1 MHAVVALF
9 VALSAV
15 QTPYDTVYDQLKNLA
30 TLPNGVAAVH
40 GVVLRRDAMELR
52 LDDGFAFQLTP
63 VGGRPIGIAY
73 VGSGSLSFAP
83 PLVVEQFNLK
93 RVMGDT
99 TINGPITAAVFLFAD
114 STGTE
119 LARSLKFGPAPGN
132 APDPS
137 AAIDAALDYVM
148 EKSAHSAD
156 ESLLIAALNATNTGY
171 FAAYVKRQK
180 GESVMIQYDPAY
192 AEEVFLLR
200 RGHMPGQRT
209 EVVCQFQSANEIVKG
224 LSVADEQPDALIAVN
239 YDLEASID
247 NNYKYAGKANERV
260 VGRPGRFPLQWAD
273 FGLYGELEV
282 DSITTKD
289 GTPLT
294 FHRKKDE
301 GELWVRFPKP
311 LAGGD
316 TLDLRFVYHG
326 NLIGF
331 GSTLDDIIPPWF
343 DQSERSLA
351 TTLDQWAY
359 IKSSSTWFPRYSFV
373 QSVPVTM
380 TFHTPRKLK
389 FAAIGQLAD
398 SSTTGDV
405 TTTHWVSERPA
416 RNISF
421 NIGHFDEIDIKD
433 PRIPPVTVH
442 VNTDAHAAIHRFIP
456 SARNPADMVGADVAN
471 SLSFFTQMYGPPL
484 FHQYVATEIPY
495 FHGEA
500 FPGMIHLSFTT
511 FLGLSTDGED
521 EIFRAHEMA
530 HQWWG
535 IGVEP
540 AGYRDRWL
548 SEGFSEFS
556 GMWYMQMIL
565 HDNDKYLK
573 ALKNSR
579 EVIRRE
585 RTKAAPLGIGT
596 RAADSWRGDY
606 QLITYEK
613 GAWVLHMLR
622 NMLLDTHTMSEDR
635 FVATMHDFYTSYRG
649 KRATT
654 DDFQKVVERHVGQ
667 PMDWFF
673 NEWVYGTAV
682 PTYTFSWTTEP
693 DSGGNG
699 RALRMRVRQSDVPD
713 GFSMYVPVLIKFA
726 QGEALVRIAVR
737 GPTSETR
744 IRLPA
749 EPTEVQLNPLESVL
763 AEVKT
768 EGWH

>member
-1 MHAVVALF
+1 MHAVVAL
-9 VALSAV
+9 VLAVSAV
-15 QTPYDTVYDQLKNLA
+15 QTPYDTVFDQLKNLTA
-30 TLPNGVAAVH
+30 LPNAVAPVH
-40 GVVLRRDAMELR
+40 GVVLRRDVMELR
-52 LDDGFAFQLTP
+52 LDEGFAFQLSQ
-63 VGGRPIGIAY
+63 VGGRPIGIAF

-93 RVMGDT
+93 RVMGDS
-99 TINGPITAAVFLFAD
+99 TINGPISAAVFLFAD

-137 AAIDAALDYVM
+137 GAIGAALDYVM
-148 EKSAHSAD
+148 DKSSHSAD
-156 ESLLIAALNATNTGY
+156 ESLLTALLNGTTTGY
-171 FAAYVKRQK
+171 FTAYVKRQK

-200 RGHMPGQRT
+200 RGKMLGQRT
-209 EVVCQFQSANEIVKG
+209 EIVCQFQSSVDLVKG
-224 LSVADEQPDALIAVN
+224 VSVANEQPDALIAAS
-239 YDLEASID
+239 YDIDATID
-247 NNYKYAGKANERV
+247 NNYKFFGRVTERV
-260 VGRPGRFPLQWAD
+260 IGLREQQQWAD
-273 FGLYGELEV
+273 FGLYSELEV
-282 DSITTKD
+282 DSVTTSS

-294 FHRKKDE
+294 FYRKKNE
-301 GELWVRFPKP
+301 PELWVRFPKP
-311 LAGGD
+311 LAAGD
-316 TLDLRFVYHG
+316 TLDVRFVYHG
-326 NLIGF
+326 GVIGF
-331 GSTLDDIIPPWF
+331 GSALDEILPPWL
-343 DQSERSLA
+343 DPSERSIA
-351 TTLDQWAY
+351 TTLDKWAY
-359 IKSSSTWFPRYSFV
+359 IKSTSGWFPRYSYS
-373 QSVPVTM
+373 QSVPVSM

-389 FAAIGQLAD
+389 FAAIGRLAD
-398 SSTTGDV
+398 SSTTGDIL
-405 TTTHWVSERPA
+405 TTHWVSEQPA

-421 NIGHFDEIDIKD
+421 NIGNFDELDIKD
-433 PRIPPVTVH
+433 PRIPPVTVQ
-442 VNTDAHAAIHRFIP
+442 VNTEAHAAIHRFIP
-456 SARNPADMVGADVAN
+456 SARNPADFVGADVAN
-471 SLSFFTQMYGPPL
+471 SLSFFSKMYGPPL
-484 FHQYVATEIPY
+484 FHQYYATEIPY

-500 FPGMIHLSFTT
+500 FPGMIHLSWTT
-511 FLGLSTDGED
+511 FLGISTDGED

-565 HDNDKYLK
+565 KDNDKYLK
-573 ALKNSR
+573 TLRDSR
-579 EVIRRE
+579 QVIRRE
-585 RTKAAPLGIGT
+585 RAKAAPLGIGT

-613 GAWVLHMLR
+613 GAWVLQMLR
-622 NMLLDTHTMSEDR
+622 NMLLDTRTMSEDR
-635 FVATMHDFYTSYRG
+635 FIATMQDFYTTYRG

-654 DDFQKVVERHVGQ
+654 NDFQKVVERHVGQ

-693 DSGGNG
+693 DSSGTGIAA
-699 RALRMRVRQSDVPD
+699 RLRVRQNDVPD
-713 GFSMYVPVLIKFA
+713 AFAMYVPVLIKFD
-726 QGEALVRIAVR
+726 QGEALVRMLVR

-749 EPTEVQLNPLESVL
+749 QPQAMQLNPLESVL

-768 EGWH
+768 EEWHQ

>member
-1 MHAVVALF
+1 MYAVVAFAF
-9 VALSAV
+9 VVTVV

-30 TLPNGVAAVH
+30 PLGNRVAAVH
-40 GVVLRRDAMELR
+40 GVVLRRDVMELR
-52 LDDGFAFQLTP
+52 LDDGFAFELTP
-63 VGGRPIGIAY
+63 VGGRPMAIAY
-73 VGSGSLSFAP
+73 VGSGSLSFTP
-83 PLVVEQFNLK
+83 PLVVEQFNLQ
-93 RVMGDT
+93 RVMGDS
-99 TINGPITAAVFLFAD
+99 TINGPITAAVFLYAD
-114 STGTE
+114 STGEE

-132 APDPS
+132 APDPNG
-137 AAIDAALDYVM
+137 AIGAALDYVM

-156 ESLLIAALNATNTGY
+156 ESLLTALLNNTTTGY

-200 RGHMPGQRT
+200 RGHMPGQRS
-209 EVVCQFQSANEIVKG
+209 EIVCQFQSANDLVKG
-224 LSVADEQPDALIAVN
+224 VSVADEQPDALIATS
-239 YDLEASID
+239 YDLEANID
-247 NNYKYAGKANERV
+247 GNYKYSGRANEQL
-260 VGRPGRFPLQWAD
+260 VGRSDRFPLQWAD

-282 DSITTKD
+282 DSVTTKD

-294 FHRKKDE
+294 FYRKKDQ

-311 LAGGD
+311 LAAAD
-316 TLDLRFVYHG
+316 TVDLHFVYHG

-331 GSTLDDIIPPWF
+331 GSALDDLLPPWI
-343 DQSERSLA
+343 DPSERSIA
-351 TTLDQWAY
+351 TALDQWAY
-359 IKSSSTWFPRYSFV
+359 IKSPSTWFPRYSFV

-380 TFHTPRKLK
+380 TFHTPKKYK
-389 FAAIGQLAD
+389 FAAIGRLAD

-405 TTTHWVSERPA
+405 VTTRWVSEQPA

-421 NIGHFDEIDIKD
+421 NIGHFDELDIRD
-433 PRIPPVTVH
+433 PRIPPVTVQVNREAH
-442 VNTDAHAAIHRFIP
+442 VAISRFIT
-456 SARNPADMVGADVAN
+456 SARNPLDFVGSDVAN
-471 SLSFFTQMYGPPL
+471 SLSFFSRMYGPPL
-484 FHQYVATEIPY
+484 FHHYYATEIPY
-495 FHGEA
+495 WHGEA
-500 FPGMIHLSFTT
+500 FPGMIHLSWTT
-511 FLGLSTDGED
+511 FLGVATDGQD

-565 HDNDKYLK
+565 RDNDKYLK
-573 ALKNSR
+573 TLKDSR
-579 EVIRRE
+579 EAIRRE
-585 RTKAAPLGIGT
+585 RSKAAPLGIGT
-596 RAADSWRGDY
+596 RAAESWRGDY
-606 QLITYEK
+606 SLITYEK

-622 NMLLDTHTMSEDR
+622 NMLLDTRNMREDR
-635 FVATMHDFYTSYRG
+635 FIATMRDFYTTYRG

-654 DDFQKVVERHVGQ
+654 DDFQKVVERHVGV

-673 NEWVYGTAV
+673 NEWVYGTSV

-693 DSGGNG
+693 DSSGKGIAA
-699 RALRMRVRQSDVPD
+699 RLRVRQSDVPD
-713 GFSMYVPVLIKFA
+713 NFSMYVPVLIKFA
-726 QGEALVRIAVR
+726 QGEALVRILVR

-744 IRLPA
+744 LQLPA
-749 EPTEVQLNPLESVL
+749 APTEIQLNPLESVL